1 MSHFAP
7 TVARRPLP
15 ERRVRWT
22 ASWIA
27 LVLLAALLPSLV
39 ASVLSHDWPW
49 LLLAG
54 ASVVTALCWN
64 LLFALVRRRPL
75 GLGWLTPP
83 LLFAILL
90 PGDLPLWQA
99 VLAMSFG
106 IVSGELIFGG
116 RNWSFLNSAVVS
128 LGFLLFSFP
137 ATLLPTLDWLIAA
150 AVVPGALILL
160 IANVISWRVPVA
172 AALGCGALA
181 WLAGLDPLAVVL
193 SGSFVFGAVF
203 LAADPVAAATT
214 NLGRLLHGLMF
225 GALVVLFFSAA
236 AGPLAHAV
244 VFAALLS
251 SVLAPLL
258 DQVVIMINV
267 LHRRRRYGRH

>member
-1 MSHFAP
+1 MSSFAP
-7 TVARRPLP
+7 TVAPPPRP
-15 ERRVRWT
+15 EVRVHWT
-22 ASWIA
+22 ATWIA
-27 LVLLAALLPSLV
+27 LVLLAALLPVLV
-39 ASVLSHDWPW
+39 ASVLSHDAAW
-49 LLLAG
+49 LLLAA
-54 ASVVTALCWN
+54 ASVVAALCWN

-75 GLGWLTPP
+75 GLGWLVPP

-150 AVVPGALILL
+150 AVVPGALILVF
-160 IANVISWRVPVA
+160 ANVISWRVPVA
-172 AALGCGALA
+172 ATVGYGASAL
-181 WLAGLDPLAVVL
+181 LAGLDPMAVLL

-214 NLGRLLHGLMF
+214 NLGRLLHGLLF
-225 GALVVLFFSAA
+225 GALVALFFSAG

-258 DQVVIMINV
+258 DQLVITVNV
-267 LHRRRRYGRH
+267 LNRRRRYGRL